1 MENARGCFLLGVGLS
16 LLAAVVAQTT
26 QAPTPT
32 PSANAFFNGFNSY
45 AVLPNTINIRSRLT
59 SFSFR
64 TCNAG
69 QLLRQEGQNGDYIEL
84 ALLDSGVLRFS
95 FRKAGGRGEDYVDL
109 GSGLTTNQMWHTV
122 NLEYSVG
129 NLTLSVD
136 GEQITVAS
144 RTINGYVL
152 DINLSGGEGV
162 KVGQGLTGCVYEG
175 PGVQLTTATLQ
186 SNVEWGRCR
195 LEDEEGCDGPV
206 DTDACVSH
214 PCENGGIC
222 VDEIQ
227 NYTCICTTRYTGR
240 NCEIDTGPLCDSE
253 ANLCYNGGVC
263 QEQQNGNYTTCVCRD
278 GWAGPRCT
286 ESPCV
291 SEPCMNGATCLNIT
305 GGYQCTCPEGFAGV
319 NCEINI
325 NECASVP
332 APCKNG
338 GICTDGIGGVIC
350 DCTGTGYEGP
360 FCQSDVNE
368 CINNPCQNGGACF
381 NRPGGFTCQCAQGW
395 DGETCDIDLDECVS
409 DPCQN
414 GATCEDRQGS
424 YFCNCVPGFEGTNC
438 ETSQACQAE
447 PEPCDSE
454 KEDCFPEGLEYR
466 CECKPG
472 YDGSAGNCRD
482 IDECASN
489 PCRNRG
495 TCNNYVNYYNCSCR
509 AGYYGYNCEYEDECV
524 QRPNYCRNGA
534 TCRDSPT
541 SFECICALGYT
552 GEDCSEN
559 IDDCAQNT
567 CQNGATCM
575 DQVNSYTCSCVAGF
589 TGNRCQTN
597 IDDCS
602 PDPCQNSGTCT
613 DLVNDYRCNCTREW
627 AGKNCTQ
634 VNRCEVPTRVNCTDG
649 KVCFISED
657 GLGTDCQCPLGF
669 AGVNCAVNIDEC
681 DPDPCQNNATCI
693 DGIDKF
699 VCNCTSGWQ
708 GVTCEEDIDECNPS
722 PCQHDSVCVNT
733 EGSYDCFCRQGYHGK
748 NCELDIN
755 ECYSQPCQ
763 NGATCQDLIAEAKCT
778 CAPGYT
784 GVWCERE
791 IRECDS
797 DPCQNGATCIDL
809 IARYNCSCMPG
820 WEGVNCEQEVDECES
835 SPCLN
840 GGQCTDLFNNYTC
853 NCSNTGF
860 VGNDCEV
867 EIRECDSNPCQHGGN
882 CIDLINY
889 YNCSCYDGFEGYN
902 CETDIDECMSDPCQ
916 NGATCTE
923 NSAGGNTD
931 WPNAGGYTCTCVP
944 GYAGDN
950 CETDINEC
958 ESDPCQNGATCNDLI
973 NMYTCDCVP
982 GFRGSNCEE
991 NIDECSEYGGNPC
1004 QNGALCIDRIN
1015 DYYCLC
1021 SQGLGGKNCSVTL
1034 IGCNVNGCENNSTCV
1049 PYLQDEA
1056 TDTHNYTC
1064 NCDNGFV
1071 GRNCEKGTTLSLDG
1085 NGYITVPPQTG
1096 PTVVLQIRFR
1106 TTLPS
1111 GVLAFIGEVNH
1122 HGIVEIVDNKIQ
1134 LTHFNGSVKRSVE
1147 VNKMISDGEWHDVTA
1162 RILET
1167 GTMSVCVDVSSC
1179 NGGNIGQTV
1188 DFGNLYVGGA
1198 DSAMLALTTSGKN
1211 YVGCV
1216 EDIVRDGHA
1225 IVAADYVSQGSGSI
1239 AEGCDRKDQCNPD
1252 PCSGKGVCTDEWI
1265 QFTCDCE
1272 RPYTGNNCNYTFSTG
1287 TFSNEELNSFA
1298 NFEVP
1303 RTANDPFKVSMFFRT
1318 RKPDGLLM
1326 FTGEPGIG
1334 PETPP
1339 LDANYVAVQLVN
1351 GRIRVSIKE
1360 PGQTAPNQPKIYTLG
1375 AGLADGEFKFVD
1387 VSIDGESMYV
1397 NVNDQ
1402 VSNTITLDIA
1412 PNLPGGELYI
1422 AGMDFQNPENLGLS
1436 TTEPFKGCIQ
1446 DLRYNQTRLD
1456 FYPLAIPGFQLDSPS
1471 LASTGLSNVNDTCVS
1486 DDTCASSPC
1495 TNGGVCTVTWNDFE
1509 CDCPQGFTGKNCSET
1524 DFCVSSPCPSNST
1537 CNNLDDGF
1545 ECLAS
1550 ATFDR
1555 DMLEYSTGPGFTSI
1569 DNTLYVTFRT
1579 RDTDALLLR
1588 ASGGSTT
1595 VELAIVGG
1603 NVRFTYNNNPPSA
1616 EGNLDVSDGEWH
1628 TAEVTFLGT
1637 VAQLTVD
1644 NGAENA
1650 TANMG
1655 QAAPNFDDFV
1665 GQDTIQVGS
1674 QGGQRYFK
1682 GCMENVRVG
1691 GVLLPF
1697 FEPSQIPT
1705 NASKKFNLK
1714 SASSITVGCT
1724 SDDVCGPQPCVN
1736 GATCSD
1742 IFNDYDC
1749 TCVPGYA
1756 DKNCST
1762 NIDECVSAP
1771 CQNGATCQDAINEYS
1786 CDCVPG
1792 YVGDHCET
1800 EINECDS
1807 SPCQFNSTCI
1817 DLVNAFFCN
1826 CTTNYTGEFCEV
1838 NIYDNCDAGPCL
1850 NGATCNDLNITA
1862 TSKASFECICPPG
1875 YEGKL
1880 CDKEID
1886 YCAGQPCQ
1894 FGATCTNNRQ
1904 IFDYECTCVPG
1915 YTDKNCST
1923 NIDECA
1929 SDPCE
1934 NGAVCTDHV
1943 NGYTCQCTDG
1953 WNGTECNVDI
1963 DECLTITCENNGS
1976 CENLPGSVKCNCAEG
1991 YEGTHCEF
1999 RSCEEGHCMNNGSC
2013 RMTQQGRVCVCADG
2027 FPGDRCEL
2035 DIDECNTTFPC
2046 QNGARCNN
2054 SVGTYTCDCTL
2065 GYSGHDCDV
2074 PVCSGDVCLY
2084 GSTCVTNSTHW
2095 SCLCA
2100 EGYQGIRCE
2109 NDTNE
2114 CLNSPCE
2121 HDSLCNNTFGSYEC
2135 SCSLGYVGRN
2145 CESPNCTADL
2155 CSNNGTCDDSG
2166 SEWVCACGE
2175 GYEGDRCQSD
2185 IDECTNEDLCQNGA
2199 TCVNS
2204 PGAFLCNCSAG
2215 FQGSLC
2221 ETPTCA
2227 PNPCLNNGSCAL
2239 EDSWSCSCTEG
2250 FAGPRCQIRG
2260 PCADFPC
2267 QNGGNCT
2274 QNVNAIPM
2282 TYDCDCGYGWEGDTC
2297 TSEVDWCS
2305 SSPCENNGN
2314 CTSVNTQGFM
2324 CECEPWLDGP
2334 TCGEDKNDCLSNPC
2348 LNGATCKD
2356 KTGEVGVEC
2365 ECTPYWKGETCEE
2378 DRNECEEP
2386 ESEEFRCPLNE
2397 TASECENDLGNF
2409 TCVCLSGWAGEYC
2422 SEEVPISDPRTQDL
2436 GLILGPSIAA
2446 AILLLIIIL
2455 LVLLLLMKSK
2465 RATRGTYSPSRQE
2478 MTGSRGVEMGG
2489 MLKPPPEERLI

>member
-1991 YEGTHCEF
+1991 YEG
-1999 RSCEEGHCMNNGSC
+1999 
-2013 RMTQQGRVCVCADG
+2013 
-2027 FPGDRCEL
+2027 
-2035 DIDECNTTFPC
+2035 
-2046 QNGARCNN
+2046 
-2054 SVGTYTCDCTL
+2054 
-2065 GYSGHDCDV
+2065 
-2074 PVCSGDVCLY
+2074 
-2084 GSTCVTNSTHW
+2084 
-2095 SCLCA
+2095 
-2100 EGYQGIRCE
+2100 
-2109 NDTNE
+2109 
-2114 CLNSPCE
+2114 
-2121 HDSLCNNTFGSYEC
+2121 
-2135 SCSLGYVGRN
+2135 
-2145 CESPNCTADL
+2145 
-2155 CSNNGTCDDSG
+2155 
-2166 SEWVCACGE
+2166 
-2175 GYEGDRCQSD
+2175 
-2185 IDECTNEDLCQNGA
+2185 
-2199 TCVNS
+2199 
-2204 PGAFLCNCSAG
+2204 
-2215 FQGSLC
+2215 
-2221 ETPTCA
+2221 
-2227 PNPCLNNGSCAL
+2227 
-2239 EDSWSCSCTEG
+2239 
-2250 FAGPRCQIRG
+2250 PRCQIRG

>member
-1 MENARGCFLLGVGLS
+1 MENTRGFFLLGVGLS
-16 LLAAVVAQTT
+16 LLAVVAAQTT
-26 QAPTPT
+26 QAPT

-45 AVLPNTINIRSRLT
+45 AVLPNTLQITSTLT

-64 TCNAG
+64 TCNGG
-69 QLLRQEGQNGDYIEL
+69 QLLRQEGSNGDYIEL
-84 ALLDSGVLRFS
+84 SLIASGGVLRFS
-95 FRKAGGRGEDYVDL
+95 FRKAGGRGEDFVDI
-109 GSGLTTNQMWHTV
+109 GSGLNTNQMWHTV
-122 NLEYSVG
+122 DLEYLVG

-136 GEQITVAS
+136 GEKITVAS
-144 RTINGYVL
+144 QTVRSYVL
-152 DINLSGGEGV
+152 DIDLSGSAGV
-162 KVGQGLTGCVYEG
+162 EVGRGLIGCVYAG
-175 PGVQLTTATLQ
+175 PGVQLTTATSQ
-186 SNVEWGRCR
+186 SNVQWGSCP
-195 LEDEEGCDGPV
+195 LEINDGCDGPV

-227 NYTCICTTRYTGR
+227 NYTCICTDRYTGR
-240 NCEIDTGPLCDSE
+240 NCEIDTGPLCELED
-253 ANLCYNGGVC
+253 NVCYNGGVC

-291 SEPCMNGATCLNIT
+291 SEPCMNGATCLNVT
-305 GGYQCTCPEGFAGV
+305 GGYQCTCPDGFAGV

-325 NECASVP
+325 NECAT

-338 GICTDGIGGVIC
+338 GQCTDSINGVIC
-350 DCTGTGYEGP
+350 ECSGTGYEGP

-368 CINNPCQNGGACF
+368 CNNDPCQNSGTCF

-395 DGETCDIDLDECVS
+395 DGDVCDNELDECIS

-424 YFCNCVPGFEGTNC
+424 YFCNCVSGFEGTNC
-438 ETSQACQAE
+438 ETSQACQAQPCN
-447 PEPCDSE
+447 PE
-454 KEDCFPEGLEYR
+454 EDCFPEGLDYR

-472 YDGSAGNCRD
+472 YEGSAGNCRE

-495 TCNNYVNYYNCSCR
+495 TCNNYINYYNCSCR
-509 AGYYGYNCEYEDECV
+509 DGYNGYNCEFTDECV
-524 QRPNYCRNGA
+524 LRPNYCRNGA
-534 TCRDSPT
+534 TCRDLT
-541 SFECICALGYT
+541 ASFECICAVGFT

-559 IDDCAQNT
+559 IDDCAQNN

-575 DQVNSYTCSCVAGF
+575 DQINDYTCNCLPGF
-589 TGNRCQTN
+589 EGDRCQTN

-602 PDPCQNSGTCT
+602 PDPCENSGTCT
-613 DLVNDYRCNCTREW
+613 DLVNDYRCECTSAW

-634 VNRCEVPTRVNCTDG
+634 ENLCEVPTPVVCTDG

-669 AGVNCAVNIDEC
+669 TGVNCADNINEC

-693 DGIDKF
+693 DGINKF

-755 ECYSQPCQ
+755 ECYSEPCQ

-791 IRECDS
+791 ILECDS
-797 DPCQNGATCIDL
+797 NPCQNGATCIDL

-860 VGNDCEV
+860 VGYDCEV
-867 EIRECDSNPCQHGGN
+867 EIRECDSSPCQHGGICN
-882 CIDLINY
+882 DLINY

-902 CETDIDECMSDPCQ
+902 CETDIDECASDPCQ

-958 ESDPCQNGATCNDLI
+958 DSDPCQNGATCNDLI
-973 NMYTCDCVP
+973 NMYTCDCVL
-982 GFRGSNCEE
+982 GFRGINCEE
-991 NIDECSEYGGNPC
+991 NIDECTEYGGNPC
-1004 QNGALCIDRIN
+1004 QNGAVCTDGIN
-1015 DYYCLC
+1015 DYSCLC
-1021 SQGLGGKNCSVTL
+1021 TPGLGGKNCSVTL

-1071 GRNCEKGTTLSLDG
+1071 GRNCEKATTLSFDG
-1085 NGYITVPPQTG
+1085 SGYITVPPQTG
-1096 PTVVLQIRFR
+1096 PTVTLQIRFR

-1111 GVLAFIGEVNH
+1111 GVLAFVGEANH
-1122 HGIVEIVDNKIQ
+1122 HGILEIVDNKIQ

-1147 VNKMISDGEWHDVTA
+1147 VNKVISDGEWHDVTA
-1162 RILET
+1162 RIVEN
-1167 GTMSVCVDVSSC
+1167 GTMSVCVDGSNC
-1179 NGGNIGQTV
+1179 NDGNVGQTV
-1188 DFGNLYVGGA
+1188 DFGDLNVGGVDNA
-1198 DSAMLALTTSGKN
+1198 LLALTTSRKN

-1225 IVAADYVSQGSGSI
+1225 IVASDYVSGSI

-1265 QFTCDCE
+1265 QYTCECE

-1287 TFSNEELNSFA
+1287 TFSNEELSSFA
-1298 NFEVP
+1298 NFVVP
-1303 RTANDPFKVSMFFRT
+1303 RSGSDPFKVSMFFRT

-1326 FTGEPGIG
+1326 FTGEPGVAPG
-1334 PETPP
+1334 SPPE
-1339 LDANYVAVQLVN
+1339 DANYVAVQLVN
-1351 GRIRVSIKE
+1351 GRIRVDIKE
-1360 PGQTAPNQPKIYTLG
+1360 ERETVDQPKSYTLG
-1375 AGLADGEFKFVD
+1375 GGLADGEFKFVD
-1387 VSIDGESMYV
+1387 VSIDGESMYI

-1402 VSNTITLDIA
+1402 VSNTITLDNA
-1412 PNLPGGELYI
+1412 PNLPGGVLYV

-1446 DLRYNQTRLD
+1446 DLRYNETRLD

-1471 LASTGLSNVNDTCVS
+1471 LESTGLSNVNDTCVS

-1509 CDCPQGFTGKNCSET
+1509 CDCPIGFTGKNCSET
-1524 DFCVSSPCPSNST
+1524 DFCVSNPCPSNST

-1545 ECLAS
+1545 ECLTS

-1555 DMLEYSTGPGFTSI
+1555 DMLEYSTSPSFTAI
-1569 DNTLYVTFRT
+1569 DNTLQVSFRT
-1579 RDTDALLLR
+1579 RDSDALLLR

-1595 VELAIVGG
+1595 VQLEIVSG
-1603 NVRFTYNNNPPSA
+1603 NVRFTYNSAPSA
-1616 EGNLDVSDGEWH
+1616 EANFDVSDGEWH
-1628 TAEVTFLGT
+1628 TVEVSFLGT

-1674 QGGQRYFK
+1674 QGGQGYFK
-1682 GCMENVRVG
+1682 GCMENLRVG

-1697 FEPSQIPT
+1697 FESSQILT

-1736 GATCSD
+1736 GATCTD
-1742 IFNDYDC
+1742 IFNDYNC
-1749 TCVPGYA
+1749 TCVAGYS

-1762 NIDECVSAP
+1762 NIDECASGP
-1771 CQNGATCQDAINEYS
+1771 CQNGATCRDAVNEYS

-1792 YVGDHCET
+1792 YIGDHCET

-1838 NIYDNCDAGPCL
+1838 NIFERCDAGPCQ

-1862 TSKASFECICPPG
+1862 TNKAAFECICPPG

-1880 CDKEID
+1880 CDQEID
-1886 YCAGQPCQ
+1886 YCAGDPCQ
-1894 FGATCTNNRQ
+1894 FGATCSNNRQ
-1904 IFDYECTCVPG
+1904 IFDYECACVPG

-1934 NGAVCTDHV
+1934 NMATCTDLV
-1943 NGYTCQCTDG
+1943 NGYTCQCTEG

-2013 RMTQQGRVCVCADG
+2013 RMTHRGRVCVCADG
-2027 FPGDRCEL
+2027 FPGE
-2035 DIDECNTTFPC
+2035 
-2046 QNGARCNN
+2046 
-2054 SVGTYTCDCTL
+2054 
-2065 GYSGHDCDV
+2065 
-2074 PVCSGDVCLY
+2074 
-2084 GSTCVTNSTHW
+2084 
-2095 SCLCA
+2095 
-2100 EGYQGIRCE
+2100 
-2109 NDTNE
+2109 
-2114 CLNSPCE
+2114 
-2121 HDSLCNNTFGSYEC
+2121 
-2135 SCSLGYVGRN
+2135 
-2145 CESPNCTADL
+2145 
-2155 CSNNGTCDDSG
+2155 
-2166 SEWVCACGE
+2166 
-2175 GYEGDRCQSD
+2175 RCQSD
-2185 IDECTNEDLCQNGA
+2185 IDECTDEDLCQNGA

-2215 FQGSLC
+2215 FKGSRC

-2250 FAGPRCQIRG
+2250 FAGERCGIRG

-2267 QNGGNCT
+2267 QNGANCS
-2274 QNVNAIPM
+2274 QNVNANPM
-2282 TYDCDCGYGWEGDTC
+2282 TYDCECGYGWEGDTC
-2297 TSEVDWCS
+2297 TQEVDWCA
-2305 SSPCENNGN
+2305 SSPCQNNGN
-2314 CTSVNTQGFM
+2314 CSSINTQGFT
-2324 CECEPWLDGP
+2324 CQCEPWLDGP
-2334 TCGEDKNDCLSNPC
+2334 TCEQDKDDCLSNPC
-2348 LNGATCKD
+2348 LNGATCTD
-2356 KTGEVGVEC
+2356 KTGEVGVDC
-2365 ECTPYWKGETCEE
+2365 ACTPYWKGETCTE

-2386 ESEEFRCPLNE
+2386 EGEEYRCPLNV
-2397 TASECENDLGNF
+2397 TASDCENFLGNF

-2422 SEEVPISDPRTQDL
+2422 REEVPTQSQQRDDL
-2436 GLILGPSIAA
+2436 ALILGLPIAA
-2446 AILLLIIIL
+2446 AILLIIIIL
-2455 LVLLLLMKSK
+2455 LVFLLLMRTK

>member
-2100 EGYQGIRCE
+2100 EGYQG
-2109 NDTNE
+2109 
-2114 CLNSPCE
+2114 
-2121 HDSLCNNTFGSYEC
+2121 
-2135 SCSLGYVGRN
+2135 
-2145 CESPNCTADL
+2145 
-2155 CSNNGTCDDSG
+2155 
-2166 SEWVCACGE
+2166 
-2175 GYEGDRCQSD
+2175 
-2185 IDECTNEDLCQNGA
+2185 
-2199 TCVNS
+2199 
-2204 PGAFLCNCSAG
+2204 
-2215 FQGSLC
+2215 
-2221 ETPTCA
+2221 
-2227 PNPCLNNGSCAL
+2227 
-2239 EDSWSCSCTEG
+2239 
-2250 FAGPRCQIRG
+2250 PRCQIRG

>member
-1 MENARGCFLLGVGLS
+1 MENTRGFFLLGVGLS
-16 LLAAVVAQTT
+16 LLAVVAAQTT
-26 QAPTPT
+26 QAPT

-45 AVLPNTINIRSRLT
+45 AVLPNTLQITSTLT

-64 TCNAG
+64 TCNGG
-69 QLLRQEGQNGDYIEL
+69 QLLRQEGSNGDYIEL
-84 ALLDSGVLRFS
+84 SLIASGGVLRFS
-95 FRKAGGRGEDYVDL
+95 FRKAGGRGEDFVDI
-109 GSGLTTNQMWHTV
+109 GSGLNTNQMWHTV
-122 NLEYSVG
+122 DLEYLVG

-136 GEQITVAS
+136 GEKITVAS
-144 RTINGYVL
+144 QTVRSYVL
-152 DINLSGGEGV
+152 DIDLSGSAGV
-162 KVGQGLTGCVYEG
+162 EVGRGLIGCVYAG
-175 PGVQLTTATLQ
+175 PGVQLTTATSQ
-186 SNVEWGRCR
+186 SNVQWGSCP
-195 LEDEEGCDGPV
+195 LEINDGCDGPV

-227 NYTCICTTRYTGR
+227 NYTCICTDRYTGR
-240 NCEIDTGPLCDSE
+240 NCEIDTGPLCELED
-253 ANLCYNGGVC
+253 NVCYNGGVC

-291 SEPCMNGATCLNIT
+291 SEPCMNGATCLNVT
-305 GGYQCTCPEGFAGV
+305 GGYQCTCPDGFAGV

-325 NECASVP
+325 NECAT

-338 GICTDGIGGVIC
+338 GQCTDSINGVIC
-350 DCTGTGYEGP
+350 ECSGTGYEGP

-368 CINNPCQNGGACF
+368 CNNDPCQNSGTCF

-395 DGETCDIDLDECVS
+395 DGDVCDNELDECIS

-424 YFCNCVPGFEGTNC
+424 YFCNCVSGFEGTNC
-438 ETSQACQAE
+438 ETSQACQAQPCN
-447 PEPCDSE
+447 PE
-454 KEDCFPEGLEYR
+454 EDCFPEGLDYR

-472 YDGSAGNCRD
+472 YEGSAGNCRE

-495 TCNNYVNYYNCSCR
+495 TCNNYINYYNCSCR
-509 AGYYGYNCEYEDECV
+509 DGYNGYNCEFTDECV
-524 QRPNYCRNGA
+524 LRPNYCRNGA
-534 TCRDSPT
+534 TCRDLT
-541 SFECICALGYT
+541 ASFECICAVGFT

-559 IDDCAQNT
+559 IDDCAQNN

-575 DQVNSYTCSCVAGF
+575 DQINDYTCNCLPGF
-589 TGNRCQTN
+589 EGDRCQTN

-602 PDPCQNSGTCT
+602 PDPCENSGTCT
-613 DLVNDYRCNCTREW
+613 DLVNDYRCECTSAW

-634 VNRCEVPTRVNCTDG
+634 ENLCEVPTPVVCTDG

-669 AGVNCAVNIDEC
+669 TGVNCADNINEC

-693 DGIDKF
+693 DGINKF

-755 ECYSQPCQ
+755 ECYSEPCQ

-791 IRECDS
+791 ILECDS
-797 DPCQNGATCIDL
+797 NPCQNGATCIDL

-860 VGNDCEV
+860 VGYDCEV
-867 EIRECDSNPCQHGGN
+867 EIRECDSSPCQHGGICN
-882 CIDLINY
+882 DLINY

-902 CETDIDECMSDPCQ
+902 CETDIDECASDPCQ

-958 ESDPCQNGATCNDLI
+958 DSDPCQNGATCNDLI
-973 NMYTCDCVP
+973 NMYTCDCVL
-982 GFRGSNCEE
+982 GFRGINCEE
-991 NIDECSEYGGNPC
+991 NIDECTEYGGNPC
-1004 QNGALCIDRIN
+1004 QNGAVCTDGIN
-1015 DYYCLC
+1015 DYSCLC
-1021 SQGLGGKNCSVTL
+1021 TPGLGGKNCSVTL

-1071 GRNCEKGTTLSLDG
+1071 GRNCEKATTLSFDG
-1085 NGYITVPPQTG
+1085 SGYITVPPQTG
-1096 PTVVLQIRFR
+1096 PTVTLQIRFR

-1111 GVLAFIGEVNH
+1111 GVLAFVGEANH
-1122 HGIVEIVDNKIQ
+1122 HGILEIVDNKIQ

-1147 VNKMISDGEWHDVTA
+1147 VNKVISDGEWHDVTA
-1162 RILET
+1162 RIVEN
-1167 GTMSVCVDVSSC
+1167 GTMSVCVDGSNC
-1179 NGGNIGQTV
+1179 NDGNVGQTV
-1188 DFGNLYVGGA
+1188 DFGDLNVGGVDNA
-1198 DSAMLALTTSGKN
+1198 LLALTTSRKN

-1225 IVAADYVSQGSGSI
+1225 IVASDYVSGSI

-1265 QFTCDCE
+1265 QYTCECE

-1287 TFSNEELNSFA
+1287 TFSNEELSSFA
-1298 NFEVP
+1298 NFVVP
-1303 RTANDPFKVSMFFRT
+1303 RSGSDPFKVSMFFRT

-1326 FTGEPGIG
+1326 FTGEPGVAPG
-1334 PETPP
+1334 SPPE
-1339 LDANYVAVQLVN
+1339 DANYVAVQLVN
-1351 GRIRVSIKE
+1351 GRIRVDIKE
-1360 PGQTAPNQPKIYTLG
+1360 ERETVDQPKSYTLG
-1375 AGLADGEFKFVD
+1375 GGLADGEFKFVD
-1387 VSIDGESMYV
+1387 VSIDGESMYI

-1402 VSNTITLDIA
+1402 VSNTITLDNA
-1412 PNLPGGELYI
+1412 PNLPGGVLYV

-1446 DLRYNQTRLD
+1446 DLRYNETRLD

-1471 LASTGLSNVNDTCVS
+1471 LESTGLSNVNDTCVS

-1509 CDCPQGFTGKNCSET
+1509 CDCPIGFTGKNCSET
-1524 DFCVSSPCPSNST
+1524 DFCVSNPCPSNST

-1545 ECLAS
+1545 ECLTS

-1555 DMLEYSTGPGFTSI
+1555 DMLEYSTSPSFTAI
-1569 DNTLYVTFRT
+1569 DNTLQVSFRT
-1579 RDTDALLLR
+1579 RDSDALLLR

-1595 VELAIVGG
+1595 VQLEIVSG
-1603 NVRFTYNNNPPSA
+1603 NVRFTYNSAPSA
-1616 EGNLDVSDGEWH
+1616 EANFDVSDGEWH
-1628 TAEVTFLGT
+1628 TVEVSFLGT

-1674 QGGQRYFK
+1674 QGGQGYFK
-1682 GCMENVRVG
+1682 GCMENLRVG

-1697 FEPSQIPT
+1697 FESSQILT

-1736 GATCSD
+1736 GATCTD
-1742 IFNDYDC
+1742 IFNDYNC
-1749 TCVPGYA
+1749 TCVAGYS

-1762 NIDECVSAP
+1762 NIDECASGP
-1771 CQNGATCQDAINEYS
+1771 CQNGATCRDAVNEYS

-1792 YVGDHCET
+1792 YIGDHCET

-1838 NIYDNCDAGPCL
+1838 NIFERCDAGPCQ

-1862 TSKASFECICPPG
+1862 TNKAAFECICPPG

-1880 CDKEID
+1880 CDQEID
-1886 YCAGQPCQ
+1886 YCAGDPCQ
-1894 FGATCTNNRQ
+1894 FGATCSNNRQ
-1904 IFDYECTCVPG
+1904 IFDYECACVPG

-1934 NGAVCTDHV
+1934 NMATCTDLV
-1943 NGYTCQCTDG
+1943 NGYTCQCTEG

-1991 YEGTHCEF
+1991 YEGE
-1999 RSCEEGHCMNNGSC
+1999 
-2013 RMTQQGRVCVCADG
+2013 
-2027 FPGDRCEL
+2027 
-2035 DIDECNTTFPC
+2035 
-2046 QNGARCNN
+2046 
-2054 SVGTYTCDCTL
+2054 
-2065 GYSGHDCDV
+2065 
-2074 PVCSGDVCLY
+2074 
-2084 GSTCVTNSTHW
+2084 
-2095 SCLCA
+2095 
-2100 EGYQGIRCE
+2100 
-2109 NDTNE
+2109 
-2114 CLNSPCE
+2114 
-2121 HDSLCNNTFGSYEC
+2121 
-2135 SCSLGYVGRN
+2135 
-2145 CESPNCTADL
+2145 
-2155 CSNNGTCDDSG
+2155 
-2166 SEWVCACGE
+2166 
-2175 GYEGDRCQSD
+2175 RCQSD
-2185 IDECTNEDLCQNGA
+2185 IDECTDEDLCQNGA

-2215 FQGSLC
+2215 FKGSRC

-2250 FAGPRCQIRG
+2250 FAGERCGIRG

-2267 QNGGNCT
+2267 QNGANCS
-2274 QNVNAIPM
+2274 QNVNANPM
-2282 TYDCDCGYGWEGDTC
+2282 TYDCECGYGWEGDTC
-2297 TSEVDWCS
+2297 TQEVDWCA
-2305 SSPCENNGN
+2305 SSPCQNNGN
-2314 CTSVNTQGFM
+2314 CSSINTQGFT
-2324 CECEPWLDGP
+2324 CQCEPWLDGP
-2334 TCGEDKNDCLSNPC
+2334 TCEQDKDDCLSNPC
-2348 LNGATCKD
+2348 LNGATCTD
-2356 KTGEVGVEC
+2356 KTGEVGVDC
-2365 ECTPYWKGETCEE
+2365 ACTPYWKGETCTE

-2386 ESEEFRCPLNE
+2386 EGEEYRCPLNV
-2397 TASECENDLGNF
+2397 TASDCENFLGNF

-2422 SEEVPISDPRTQDL
+2422 REEVPTQSQQRDDL
-2436 GLILGPSIAA
+2436 ALILGLPIAA
-2446 AILLLIIIL
+2446 AILLIIIIL
-2455 LVLLLLMKSK
+2455 LVFLLLMRTK

>member
-1 MENARGCFLLGVGLS
+1 MENTRGCFLLGVGLS

-26 QAPTPT
+26 QAPT

-144 RTINGYVL
+144 RTVNGYVL

-175 PGVQLTTATLQ
+175 PGVQLTTATSQ

-240 NCEIDTGPLCDSE
+240 NCEIDTGPLCNSE

-291 SEPCMNGATCLNIT
+291 SEPCMNGATCLNVT

-338 GICTDGIGGVIC
+338 GVCTDGIGGVIC
-350 DCTGTGYEGP
+350 DCTDTGYEGP
-360 FCQSDVNE
+360 FCDRDVNE

-447 PEPCDSE
+447 PEPCNSE
-454 KEDCFPEGLEYR
+454 EDCFPEGLEYR

-509 AGYYGYNCEYEDECV
+509 AGYYGYNCEFEDECV

-627 AGKNCTQ
+627 AGINCTQ

-708 GVTCEEDIDECNPS
+708 GVTCEEDINECNPS
-722 PCQHDSVCVNT
+722 PCQHDSVCVNND
-733 EGSYDCFCRQGYHGK
+733 GSYDCFCRQGYHGK

-784 GVWCERE
+784 GLWCERE

-902 CETDIDECMSDPCQ
+902 CETDIDECESDPCQ

-950 CETDINEC
+950 CEIDINEC

-982 GFRGSNCEE
+982 GFRGTNCEE

-1134 LTHFNGSVKRSVE
+1134 LTHFNGSVKSSVE
-1147 VNKMISDGEWHDVTA
+1147 ANKIVSDGEWHDVTA

-1198 DSAMLALTTSGKN
+1198 DTAMLALTTSGKN

-1287 TFSNEELNSFA
+1287 TFSNEQLNSFA

-1303 RTANDPFKVSMFFRT
+1303 RSANDPFKVSMFFRT

-1326 FTGEPGIG
+1326 FTGEQGTG
-1334 PETPP
+1334 LETPP
-1339 LDANYVAVQLVN
+1339 RDANYVAVQLVN

-1360 PGQTAPNQPKIYTLG
+1360 PGQTAIQPKIYTLG
-1375 AGLADGEFKFVD
+1375 SGLADGEFKFVD
-1387 VSIDGESMYV
+1387 MSIDGESMYI

-1402 VSNTITLDIA
+1402 VSNTITLDRV

-1422 AGMDFQNPENLGLS
+1422 AGMDFPSTNLGLS

-1555 DMLEYSTGPGFTSI
+1555 DMLEYSTGPGFTAI
-1569 DNTLYVTFRT
+1569 DNTLHVTFRT
-1579 RDTDALLLR
+1579 RDADALLLR

-1603 NVRFTYNNNPPSA
+1603 NVRFTYNSANAPAA

-1697 FEPSQIPT
+1697 FELSQIPT

-1736 GATCSD
+1736 GATCTD

-1749 TCVPGYA
+1749 TCVPGYD

-1762 NIDECVSAP
+1762 NIDECMSAP

-1953 WNGTECNVDI
+1953 WNGTECNIDI

-1991 YEGTHCEF
+1991 YE
-1999 RSCEEGHCMNNGSC
+1999 
-2013 RMTQQGRVCVCADG
+2013 
-2027 FPGDRCEL
+2027 GDRCEL

-2100 EGYQGIRCE
+2100 EGYQ
-2109 NDTNE
+2109 
-2114 CLNSPCE
+2114 
-2121 HDSLCNNTFGSYEC
+2121 
-2135 SCSLGYVGRN
+2135 
-2145 CESPNCTADL
+2145 
-2155 CSNNGTCDDSG
+2155 
-2166 SEWVCACGE
+2166 
-2175 GYEGDRCQSD
+2175 GDRCQSD

-2297 TSEVDWCS
+2297 TAEVDWCS

-2314 CTSVNTQGFM
+2314 CTSINTQGFM
-2324 CECEPWLDGP
+2324 CQCEPWLDGP

-2348 LNGATCKD
+2348 LNGATCQD

-2365 ECTPYWKGETCEE
+2365 RCTPYWKGETCEE

>member
-16 LLAAVVAQTT
+16 LLAVVAAQTT
-26 QAPTPT
+26 QAPT

-45 AVLPNTINIRSRLT
+45 AVLPNTLDITSRLT

-64 TCNAG
+64 TCNGG
-69 QLLRQEGQNGDYIEL
+69 QLLRQEGSNGDYIEMS
-84 ALLDSGVLRFS
+84 LLESGVLRFS
-95 FRKAGGRGEDYVDL
+95 FRKAGGRGEDFVDL

-144 RTINGYVL
+144 QTVRSYVL
-152 DINLSGGEGV
+152 DIDLSGSVDGGV
-162 KVGQGLTGCVYEG
+162 MIGRGLIGCVYEG
-175 PGVQLTTATLQ
+175 PGVQLTTATSQ
-186 SNVEWGRCR
+186 SSVQWGSCPLENVE
-195 LEDEEGCDGPV
+195 GC
-206 DTDACVSH
+206 
-214 PCENGGIC
+214 
-222 VDEIQ
+222 
-227 NYTCICTTRYTGR
+227 
-240 NCEIDTGPLCDSE
+240 GPLCESQ

-291 SEPCMNGATCLNIT
+291 SEPCMNGATCLNVT
-305 GGYQCTCPEGFAGV
+305 GGYQCTCPDGFAGV

-338 GICTDGIGGVIC
+338 GVCTDDIFGVIC
-350 DCTGTGYEGP
+350 DCTDTGYEGP
-360 FCQSDVNE
+360 FCQDDVNE
-368 CINNPCQNGGACF
+368 CNNDPCQNSGTCF

-395 DGETCDIDLDECVS
+395 DGETCENELDECIS

-424 YFCNCVPGFEGTNC
+424 YFCNCVSGFEGTNC
-438 ETSQACQAE
+438 ETSQACQAQ
-447 PEPCDSE
+447 PCNLE
-454 KEDCFPEGLEYR
+454 EDCFPEGLDYR

-472 YDGSAGNCRD
+472 YEGSAGNCRE

-495 TCNNYVNYYNCSCR
+495 TCNNYINYYNCSCR
-509 AGYYGYNCEYEDECV
+509 DGYYGYNCENTNECV
-524 QRPNYCRNGA
+524 LRPNYCRNGA
-534 TCRDSPT
+534 TCRDLT
-541 SFECICALGYT
+541 ASFECVCAVGFT

-575 DQVNSYTCSCVAGF
+575 DGTNQYTCNCVDGFAGD
-589 TGNRCQTN
+589 RCQTN

-613 DLVNDYRCNCTREW
+613 DLVNDYRCECTTAW

-634 VNRCEVPTRVNCTDG
+634 ANLCEVPTPVVCEDG

-657 GLGTDCQCPLGF
+657 GLGTDCQCPLGYT
-669 AGVNCAVNIDEC
+669 GVNCADNIDEC

-693 DGIDKF
+693 DGINKF

-708 GVTCEEDIDECNPS
+708 GVTCEEDIDECHPS
-722 PCQHDSVCVNT
+722 PCQHDSVCVNN

-755 ECYSQPCQ
+755 ECYSEPCQ

-797 DPCQNGATCIDL
+797 DPCQNGGTCIDL

-867 EIRECDSNPCQHGGN
+867 EIRECDSSPCQHGGICN
-882 CIDLINY
+882 DLINY

-902 CETDIDECMSDPCQ
+902 CETDIDECASDPCQ

-931 WPNAGGYTCTCVP
+931 WPNAGGYMCTCVP

-958 ESDPCQNGATCNDLI
+958 DSDPCQNGATCNDLI

-982 GFRGSNCEE
+982 GFRGTNCEE

-1004 QNGALCIDRIN
+1004 QNGARCVDGIN
-1015 DYYCLC
+1015 DYTCVC

-1071 GRNCEKGTTLSLDG
+1071 GRNCEKGTTLSFDG
-1085 NGYITVPPQTG
+1085 SGFIVVPPQTG
-1096 PTVVLQIRFR
+1096 PTVTLQIRFR

-1111 GVLAFIGEVNH
+1111 GVLAFVGDANH
-1122 HGIVEIVDNKIQ
+1122 HGILEIVDNKIQ
-1134 LTHFNGSVKRSVE
+1134 LTHFNGTVKRNVE
-1147 VNKMISDGEWHDVTA
+1147 VNKIISDGEWHDVTA
-1162 RILET
+1162 SIMES
-1167 GTMSVCVDVSSC
+1167 GTMSVCVDVSNC
-1179 NGGNIGQTV
+1179 NDGSVGQTV
-1188 DFGNLYVGGA
+1188 DFGDLHVGGA
-1198 DSAMLALTTSGKN
+1198 DSSLLALTTSRKN

-1216 EDIVRDGHA
+1216 EDIVRDGYA
-1225 IVAADYVSQGSGSI
+1225 IVAADYISQGSGSI

-1252 PCSGKGVCTDEWI
+1252 PCSGKGMCTDEWI
-1265 QFTCDCE
+1265 QYTCECE

-1287 TFSNEELNSFA
+1287 TFSNEDSSSFA
-1298 NFEVP
+1298 NFVVP
-1303 RTANDPFKVSMFFRT
+1303 RSSPNEPFKVSMFFRT

-1326 FTGEPGIG
+1326 FTGEPGVAPG
-1334 PETPP
+1334 SPPE
-1339 LDANYVAVQLVN
+1339 DANYVAVQLVN
-1351 GRIRVSIKE
+1351 GRIRVDVKE
-1360 PGQTAPNQPKIYTLG
+1360 EGETIDQPKSYTLG
-1375 AGLADGEFKFVD
+1375 GRLADGEFKFVD
-1387 VSIDGESMYV
+1387 VSIDGENMYI

-1402 VSNTITLDIA
+1402 VSNTITLDNA
-1412 PNLPGGELYI
+1412 PNLPGGVLYI

-1446 DLRYNQTRLD
+1446 DLRYNETRLD

-1471 LASTGLSNVNDTCVS
+1471 LDSTGLSNVNNTCVS

-1495 TNGGVCTVTWNDFE
+1495 TNGGVCTITWNDFE
-1509 CDCPQGFTGKNCSET
+1509 CDCPVGYTGKNCSET
-1524 DFCVSSPCPSNST
+1524 DFCFSSPCPSNST

-1550 ATFDR
+1550 ATFDQ
-1555 DMLEYSTGPGFTSI
+1555 DMLEYSTSPSFTAI
-1569 DNTLYVTFRT
+1569 DNTLQVSFRT
-1579 RDTDALLLR
+1579 RDTDALLVR

-1595 VELAIVGG
+1595 VELEIVGG
-1603 NVRFTYNNNPPSA
+1603 NVHFTYNNALSA
-1616 EGNLDVSDGEWH
+1616 EGSLDVSDGEWH

-1644 NGAENA
+1644 NGAENV

-1655 QAAPNFDDFV
+1655 QAAPNFDNFV

-1674 QGGQRYFK
+1674 QGGQGYFK
-1682 GCMENVRVG
+1682 GCMEDLRVG

-1697 FEPSQIPT
+1697 FESSQIPT
-1705 NASKKFNLK
+1705 NASQKFNLK
-1714 SASSITVGCT
+1714 SAGSITVGCT

-1742 IFNDYDC
+1742 IFNDYNC
-1749 TCVPGYA
+1749 TCVPGYS

-1762 NIDECVSAP
+1762 NIDECASGP
-1771 CQNGATCQDAINEYS
+1771 CLNGATCQDAINEYS

-1792 YVGDHCET
+1792 YFGDHCET

-1826 CTTNYTGEFCEV
+1826 CSTNYTGEFCEV
-1838 NIYDNCDAGPCL
+1838 NIFERCDAGPCQ

-1862 TSKASFECICPPG
+1862 TNKAAFECICPPG

-1880 CDKEID
+1880 CDQEID
-1886 YCAGQPCQ
+1886 YCAGQPCR
-1894 FGATCTNNRQ
+1894 FGATCSNNRQ
-1904 IFDYECTCVPG
+1904 IFDYECACVPG

-1934 NGAVCTDHV
+1934 NGAQCTDLV

-1991 YEGTHCEF
+1991 YEG
-1999 RSCEEGHCMNNGSC
+1999 
-2013 RMTQQGRVCVCADG
+2013 
-2027 FPGDRCEL
+2027 DRCEL

-2054 SVGTYTCDCTL
+2054 SVGTYTCNCTL

-2084 GSTCVTNSTHW
+2084 GSTCMTNSTHW

-2100 EGYQGIRCE
+2100 EGYQGLRCE

-2114 CLNSPCE
+2114 CLDSPCQ

-2145 CESPNCTADL
+2145 CETPNCTADL
-2155 CSNNGTCDDSG
+2155 CFNNGTCDDSG
-2166 SEWVCACGE
+2166 SEWACTCGE
-2175 GYEGDRCQSD
+2175 GYEGERCEND
-2185 IDECTNEDLCQNGA
+2185 IDECTIEDLCQNGA

-2215 FQGSLC
+2215 FKGSRC
-2221 ETPTCA
+2221 ETPTCV
-2227 PNPCLNNGSCAL
+2227 PNPCLNSGICAL

-2250 FAGPRCQIRG
+2250 FAGERCGIRG

-2267 QNGGNCT
+2267 QNGANCS
-2274 QNVNAIPM
+2274 QNVNANPM
-2282 TYDCDCGYGWEGDTC
+2282 TFDCECAYGWDGDDC
-2297 TSEVDWCS
+2297 TAEVDWCA

-2314 CTSVNTQGFM
+2314 CSSVNTQGFI
-2324 CECEPWLDGP
+2324 CTCEPWLAGP
-2334 TCGEDKNDCLSNPC
+2334 TCEEDKDDCLSNPC
-2348 LNGATCKD
+2348 LNGATCRD
-2356 KTGEVGVEC
+2356 RTGEVGVDC
-2365 ECTPYWKGETCEE
+2365 ACTPYWKGETCDE

-2386 ESEEFRCPLNE
+2386 EEEEYRCPLNV
-2397 TASECENDLGNF
+2397 TASDCENLEGNF
-2409 TCVCLSGWAGEYC
+2409 TCMCLSGWAGEYC
-2422 SEEVPISDPRTQDL
+2422 REEVPTTLGRGTDL

>member
-1991 YEGTHCEF
+1991 YEG
-1999 RSCEEGHCMNNGSC
+1999 
-2013 RMTQQGRVCVCADG
+2013 
-2027 FPGDRCEL
+2027 
-2035 DIDECNTTFPC
+2035 
-2046 QNGARCNN
+2046 
-2054 SVGTYTCDCTL
+2054 
-2065 GYSGHDCDV
+2065 
-2074 PVCSGDVCLY
+2074 
-2084 GSTCVTNSTHW
+2084 
-2095 SCLCA
+2095 
-2100 EGYQGIRCE
+2100 IRCE

>member
-195 LEDEEGCDGPV
+195 LEDEEGC
-206 DTDACVSH
+206 
-214 PCENGGIC
+214 
-222 VDEIQ
+222 
-227 NYTCICTTRYTGR
+227 
-240 NCEIDTGPLCDSE
+240 GPLCDSE

-1991 YEGTHCEF
+1991 YEG
-1999 RSCEEGHCMNNGSC
+1999 
-2013 RMTQQGRVCVCADG
+2013 
-2027 FPGDRCEL
+2027 
-2035 DIDECNTTFPC
+2035 
-2046 QNGARCNN
+2046 
-2054 SVGTYTCDCTL
+2054 
-2065 GYSGHDCDV
+2065 
-2074 PVCSGDVCLY
+2074 
-2084 GSTCVTNSTHW
+2084 
-2095 SCLCA
+2095 
-2100 EGYQGIRCE
+2100 
-2109 NDTNE
+2109 
-2114 CLNSPCE
+2114 
-2121 HDSLCNNTFGSYEC
+2121 
-2135 SCSLGYVGRN
+2135 
-2145 CESPNCTADL
+2145 
-2155 CSNNGTCDDSG
+2155 
-2166 SEWVCACGE
+2166 
-2175 GYEGDRCQSD
+2175 DRCQSD

>member
-1991 YEGTHCEF
+1991 YEG
-1999 RSCEEGHCMNNGSC
+1999 
-2013 RMTQQGRVCVCADG
+2013 
-2027 FPGDRCEL
+2027 
-2035 DIDECNTTFPC
+2035 
-2046 QNGARCNN
+2046 
-2054 SVGTYTCDCTL
+2054 
-2065 GYSGHDCDV
+2065 
-2074 PVCSGDVCLY
+2074 
-2084 GSTCVTNSTHW
+2084 
-2095 SCLCA
+2095 
-2100 EGYQGIRCE
+2100 
-2109 NDTNE
+2109 
-2114 CLNSPCE
+2114 
-2121 HDSLCNNTFGSYEC
+2121 
-2135 SCSLGYVGRN
+2135 
-2145 CESPNCTADL
+2145 
-2155 CSNNGTCDDSG
+2155 
-2166 SEWVCACGE
+2166 
-2175 GYEGDRCQSD
+2175 DRCQSD

>member
-195 LEDEEGCDGPV
+195 LEDEEGC
-206 DTDACVSH
+206 
-214 PCENGGIC
+214 
-222 VDEIQ
+222 
-227 NYTCICTTRYTGR
+227 
-240 NCEIDTGPLCDSE
+240 GPLCDSE

-1991 YEGTHCEF
+1991 YEG
-1999 RSCEEGHCMNNGSC
+1999 
-2013 RMTQQGRVCVCADG
+2013 
-2027 FPGDRCEL
+2027 
-2035 DIDECNTTFPC
+2035 
-2046 QNGARCNN
+2046 
-2054 SVGTYTCDCTL
+2054 
-2065 GYSGHDCDV
+2065 
-2074 PVCSGDVCLY
+2074 
-2084 GSTCVTNSTHW
+2084 
-2095 SCLCA
+2095 
-2100 EGYQGIRCE
+2100 
-2109 NDTNE
+2109 
-2114 CLNSPCE
+2114 
-2121 HDSLCNNTFGSYEC
+2121 
-2135 SCSLGYVGRN
+2135 
-2145 CESPNCTADL
+2145 
-2155 CSNNGTCDDSG
+2155 
-2166 SEWVCACGE
+2166 
-2175 GYEGDRCQSD
+2175 
-2185 IDECTNEDLCQNGA
+2185 
-2199 TCVNS
+2199 
-2204 PGAFLCNCSAG
+2204 
-2215 FQGSLC
+2215 
-2221 ETPTCA
+2221 
-2227 PNPCLNNGSCAL
+2227 
-2239 EDSWSCSCTEG
+2239 
-2250 FAGPRCQIRG
+2250 PRCQIRG

>member
-1 MENARGCFLLGVGLS
+1 MENTRGFFLLGVGLS
-16 LLAAVVAQTT
+16 LLAVVAAQTT
-26 QAPTPT
+26 QAPT

-45 AVLPNTINIRSRLT
+45 AVLPNTLQITSTLT

-64 TCNAG
+64 TCNGG
-69 QLLRQEGQNGDYIEL
+69 QLLRQEGSNGDYIEL
-84 ALLDSGVLRFS
+84 SLIASGGVLRFS
-95 FRKAGGRGEDYVDL
+95 FRKAGGRGEDFVDI
-109 GSGLTTNQMWHTV
+109 GSGLNTNQMWHTV
-122 NLEYSVG
+122 DLEYLVG

-136 GEQITVAS
+136 GEKITVAS
-144 RTINGYVL
+144 QTVRSYVL
-152 DINLSGGEGV
+152 DIDLSGSAGV
-162 KVGQGLTGCVYEG
+162 EVGRGLIGCVYAG
-175 PGVQLTTATLQ
+175 PGVQLTTATSQ
-186 SNVEWGRCR
+186 SNVQWGSCP
-195 LEDEEGCDGPV
+195 LEINDGCDGPV

-227 NYTCICTTRYTGR
+227 NYTCICTDRYTGR
-240 NCEIDTGPLCDSE
+240 NCEIDTGPLCELED
-253 ANLCYNGGVC
+253 NVCYNGGVC

-291 SEPCMNGATCLNIT
+291 SEPCMNGATCLNVT
-305 GGYQCTCPEGFAGV
+305 GGYQCTCPDGFAGV

-325 NECASVP
+325 NECAT

-338 GICTDGIGGVIC
+338 GQCTDSINGVIC
-350 DCTGTGYEGP
+350 ECSGTGYEGP

-368 CINNPCQNGGACF
+368 CNNDPCQNSGTCF

-395 DGETCDIDLDECVS
+395 DGDVCDNELDECIS

-424 YFCNCVPGFEGTNC
+424 YFCNCVSGFEGTNC
-438 ETSQACQAE
+438 ETSQACQAQPCN
-447 PEPCDSE
+447 PE
-454 KEDCFPEGLEYR
+454 EDCFPEGLDYR

-472 YDGSAGNCRD
+472 YEGSAGNCRE

-495 TCNNYVNYYNCSCR
+495 TCNNYINYYNCSCR
-509 AGYYGYNCEYEDECV
+509 DGYNGYNCEFTDECV
-524 QRPNYCRNGA
+524 LRPNYCRNGA
-534 TCRDSPT
+534 TCRDLT
-541 SFECICALGYT
+541 ASFECICAVGFT

-559 IDDCAQNT
+559 IDDCAQNN

-575 DQVNSYTCSCVAGF
+575 DQINDYTCNCLPGF
-589 TGNRCQTN
+589 EGDRCQTN

-602 PDPCQNSGTCT
+602 PDPCENSGTCT
-613 DLVNDYRCNCTREW
+613 DLVNDYRCECTSAW

-634 VNRCEVPTRVNCTDG
+634 ENLCEVPTPVVCTDG

-669 AGVNCAVNIDEC
+669 TGVNCADNINEC

-693 DGIDKF
+693 DGINKF

-755 ECYSQPCQ
+755 ECYSEPCQ

-791 IRECDS
+791 ILECDS
-797 DPCQNGATCIDL
+797 NPCQNGATCIDL

-860 VGNDCEV
+860 VGYDCEV
-867 EIRECDSNPCQHGGN
+867 EIRECDSSPCQHGGICN
-882 CIDLINY
+882 DLINY

-902 CETDIDECMSDPCQ
+902 CETDIDECASDPCQ

-958 ESDPCQNGATCNDLI
+958 DSDPCQNGATCNDLI
-973 NMYTCDCVP
+973 NMYTCDCVL
-982 GFRGSNCEE
+982 GFRGINCEE
-991 NIDECSEYGGNPC
+991 NIDECTEYGGNPC
-1004 QNGALCIDRIN
+1004 QNGAVCTDGIN
-1015 DYYCLC
+1015 DYSCLC
-1021 SQGLGGKNCSVTL
+1021 TPGLGGKNCSVTL

-1071 GRNCEKGTTLSLDG
+1071 GRNCEKATTLSFDG
-1085 NGYITVPPQTG
+1085 SGYITVPPQTG
-1096 PTVVLQIRFR
+1096 PTVTLQIRFR

-1111 GVLAFIGEVNH
+1111 GVLAFVGEANH
-1122 HGIVEIVDNKIQ
+1122 HGILEIVDNKIQ

-1147 VNKMISDGEWHDVTA
+1147 VNKVISDGEWHDVTA
-1162 RILET
+1162 RIVEN
-1167 GTMSVCVDVSSC
+1167 GTMSVCVDGSNC
-1179 NGGNIGQTV
+1179 NDGNVGQTV
-1188 DFGNLYVGGA
+1188 DFGDLNVGGVDNA
-1198 DSAMLALTTSGKN
+1198 LLALTTSRKN

-1225 IVAADYVSQGSGSI
+1225 IVASDYVSGSI

-1265 QFTCDCE
+1265 QYTCECE

-1287 TFSNEELNSFA
+1287 TFSNEELSSFA
-1298 NFEVP
+1298 NFVVP
-1303 RTANDPFKVSMFFRT
+1303 RSGSDPFKVSMFFRT

-1326 FTGEPGIG
+1326 FTGEPGVAPG
-1334 PETPP
+1334 SPPE
-1339 LDANYVAVQLVN
+1339 DANYVAVQLVN
-1351 GRIRVSIKE
+1351 GRIRVDIKE
-1360 PGQTAPNQPKIYTLG
+1360 ERETVDQPKSYTLG
-1375 AGLADGEFKFVD
+1375 GGLADGEFKFVD
-1387 VSIDGESMYV
+1387 VSIDGESMYI

-1402 VSNTITLDIA
+1402 VSNTITLDNA
-1412 PNLPGGELYI
+1412 PNLPGGVLYV

-1446 DLRYNQTRLD
+1446 DLRYNETRLD

-1471 LASTGLSNVNDTCVS
+1471 LESTGLSNVNDTCVS

-1509 CDCPQGFTGKNCSET
+1509 CDCPIGFTGKNCSET
-1524 DFCVSSPCPSNST
+1524 DFCVSNPCPSNST

-1545 ECLAS
+1545 ECLTS

-1555 DMLEYSTGPGFTSI
+1555 DMLEYSTSPSFTAI
-1569 DNTLYVTFRT
+1569 DNTLQVSFRT
-1579 RDTDALLLR
+1579 RDSDALLLR

-1595 VELAIVGG
+1595 VQLEIVSG
-1603 NVRFTYNNNPPSA
+1603 NVRFTYNSAPSA
-1616 EGNLDVSDGEWH
+1616 EANFDVSDGEWH
-1628 TAEVTFLGT
+1628 TVEVSFLGT

-1674 QGGQRYFK
+1674 QGGQGYFK
-1682 GCMENVRVG
+1682 GCMENLRVG

-1697 FEPSQIPT
+1697 FESSQILT

-1736 GATCSD
+1736 GATCTD
-1742 IFNDYDC
+1742 IFNDYNC
-1749 TCVPGYA
+1749 TCVAGYS

-1762 NIDECVSAP
+1762 NIDECASGP
-1771 CQNGATCQDAINEYS
+1771 CQNGATCRDAVNEYS

-1792 YVGDHCET
+1792 YIGDHCET

-1838 NIYDNCDAGPCL
+1838 NIFERCDAGPCQ

-1862 TSKASFECICPPG
+1862 TNKAAFECICPPG

-1880 CDKEID
+1880 CDQEID
-1886 YCAGQPCQ
+1886 YCAGDPCQ
-1894 FGATCTNNRQ
+1894 FGATCSNNRQ
-1904 IFDYECTCVPG
+1904 IFDYECACVPG

-1934 NGAVCTDHV
+1934 NMATCTDLV
-1943 NGYTCQCTDG
+1943 NGYTCQCTEG

-1991 YEGTHCEF
+1991 YEGE
-1999 RSCEEGHCMNNGSC
+1999 
-2013 RMTQQGRVCVCADG
+2013 
-2027 FPGDRCEL
+2027 RC
-2035 DIDECNTTFPC
+2035 
-2046 QNGARCNN
+2046 G
-2054 SVGTYTCDCTL
+2054 
-2065 GYSGHDCDV
+2065 
-2074 PVCSGDVCLY
+2074 
-2084 GSTCVTNSTHW
+2084 
-2095 SCLCA
+2095 
-2100 EGYQGIRCE
+2100 
-2109 NDTNE
+2109 
-2114 CLNSPCE
+2114 
-2121 HDSLCNNTFGSYEC
+2121 
-2135 SCSLGYVGRN
+2135 
-2145 CESPNCTADL
+2145 
-2155 CSNNGTCDDSG
+2155 
-2166 SEWVCACGE
+2166 
-2175 GYEGDRCQSD
+2175 
-2185 IDECTNEDLCQNGA
+2185 
-2199 TCVNS
+2199 
-2204 PGAFLCNCSAG
+2204 
-2215 FQGSLC
+2215 
-2221 ETPTCA
+2221 
-2227 PNPCLNNGSCAL
+2227 
-2239 EDSWSCSCTEG
+2239 
-2250 FAGPRCQIRG
+2250 IRG

-2267 QNGGNCT
+2267 QNGANCS
-2274 QNVNAIPM
+2274 QNVNANPM
-2282 TYDCDCGYGWEGDTC
+2282 TYDCECGYGWEGDTC
-2297 TSEVDWCS
+2297 TQEVDWCA
-2305 SSPCENNGN
+2305 SSPCQNNGN
-2314 CTSVNTQGFM
+2314 CSSINTQGFT
-2324 CECEPWLDGP
+2324 CQCEPWLDGP
-2334 TCGEDKNDCLSNPC
+2334 TCEQDKDDCLSNPC
-2348 LNGATCKD
+2348 LNGATCTD
-2356 KTGEVGVEC
+2356 KTGEVGVDC
-2365 ECTPYWKGETCEE
+2365 ACTPYWKGETCTE

-2386 ESEEFRCPLNE
+2386 EGEEYRCPLNV
-2397 TASECENDLGNF
+2397 TASDCENFLGNF

-2422 SEEVPISDPRTQDL
+2422 REEVPTQSQQRDDL
-2436 GLILGPSIAA
+2436 ALILGLPIAA
-2446 AILLLIIIL
+2446 AILLIIIIL
-2455 LVLLLLMKSK
+2455 LVFLLLMRTK

>member
-1 MENARGCFLLGVGLS
+1 MENTRGFFLLGVGLS
-16 LLAAVVAQTT
+16 LLAVVAAQTT
-26 QAPTPT
+26 QAPT

-45 AVLPNTINIRSRLT
+45 AVLPNTLQITSTLT

-64 TCNAG
+64 TCNGG
-69 QLLRQEGQNGDYIEL
+69 QLLRQEGSNGDYIEL
-84 ALLDSGVLRFS
+84 SLIASGGVLRFS
-95 FRKAGGRGEDYVDL
+95 FRKAGGRGEDFVDI
-109 GSGLTTNQMWHTV
+109 GSGLNTNQMWHTV
-122 NLEYSVG
+122 DLEYLVG

-136 GEQITVAS
+136 GEKITVAS
-144 RTINGYVL
+144 QTVRSYVL
-152 DINLSGGEGV
+152 DIDLSGSAGV
-162 KVGQGLTGCVYEG
+162 EVGRGLIGCVYAG
-175 PGVQLTTATLQ
+175 PGVQLTTATSQ
-186 SNVEWGRCR
+186 SNVQWGSCP
-195 LEDEEGCDGPV
+195 LEINDGCDGPV

-227 NYTCICTTRYTGR
+227 NYTCICTDRYTGR
-240 NCEIDTGPLCDSE
+240 NCEIDTGPLCELED
-253 ANLCYNGGVC
+253 NVCYNGGVC

-291 SEPCMNGATCLNIT
+291 SEPCMNGATCLNVT
-305 GGYQCTCPEGFAGV
+305 GGYQCTCPDGFAGV

-325 NECASVP
+325 NECAT

-338 GICTDGIGGVIC
+338 GQCTDSINGVIC
-350 DCTGTGYEGP
+350 ECSGTGYEGP

-368 CINNPCQNGGACF
+368 CNNDPCQNSGTCF

-395 DGETCDIDLDECVS
+395 DGDVCDNELDECIS

-424 YFCNCVPGFEGTNC
+424 YFCNCVSGFEGTNC
-438 ETSQACQAE
+438 ETSQACQAQPCN
-447 PEPCDSE
+447 PE
-454 KEDCFPEGLEYR
+454 EDCFPEGLDYR

-472 YDGSAGNCRD
+472 YEGSAGNCRE

-495 TCNNYVNYYNCSCR
+495 TCNNYINYYNCSCR
-509 AGYYGYNCEYEDECV
+509 DGYNGYNCEFTDECV
-524 QRPNYCRNGA
+524 LRPNYCRNGA
-534 TCRDSPT
+534 TCRDLT
-541 SFECICALGYT
+541 ASFECICAVGFT

-559 IDDCAQNT
+559 IDDCAQNN

-575 DQVNSYTCSCVAGF
+575 DQINDYTCNCLPGF
-589 TGNRCQTN
+589 EGDRCQTN

-602 PDPCQNSGTCT
+602 PDPCENSGTCT
-613 DLVNDYRCNCTREW
+613 DLVNDYRCECTSAW

-634 VNRCEVPTRVNCTDG
+634 ENLCEVPTPVVCTDG

-669 AGVNCAVNIDEC
+669 TGVNCADNINEC

-693 DGIDKF
+693 DGINKF

-755 ECYSQPCQ
+755 ECYSEPCQ

-791 IRECDS
+791 ILECDS
-797 DPCQNGATCIDL
+797 NPCQNGATCIDL

-860 VGNDCEV
+860 VGYDCEV
-867 EIRECDSNPCQHGGN
+867 EIRECDSSPCQHGGICN
-882 CIDLINY
+882 DLINY

-902 CETDIDECMSDPCQ
+902 CETDIDECASDPCQ

-958 ESDPCQNGATCNDLI
+958 DSDPCQNGATCNDLI
-973 NMYTCDCVP
+973 NMYTCDCVL
-982 GFRGSNCEE
+982 GFRGINCEE
-991 NIDECSEYGGNPC
+991 NIDECTEYGGNPC
-1004 QNGALCIDRIN
+1004 QNGAVCTDGIN
-1015 DYYCLC
+1015 DYSCLC
-1021 SQGLGGKNCSVTL
+1021 TPGLGGKNCSVTL

-1071 GRNCEKGTTLSLDG
+1071 GRNCEKATTLSFDG
-1085 NGYITVPPQTG
+1085 SGYITVPPQTG
-1096 PTVVLQIRFR
+1096 PTVTLQIRFR

-1111 GVLAFIGEVNH
+1111 GVLAFVGEANH
-1122 HGIVEIVDNKIQ
+1122 HGILEIVDNKIQ

-1147 VNKMISDGEWHDVTA
+1147 VNKVISDGEWHDVTA
-1162 RILET
+1162 RIVEN
-1167 GTMSVCVDVSSC
+1167 GTMSVCVDGSNC
-1179 NGGNIGQTV
+1179 NDGNVGQTV
-1188 DFGNLYVGGA
+1188 DFGDLNVGGVDNA
-1198 DSAMLALTTSGKN
+1198 LLALTTSRKN

-1225 IVAADYVSQGSGSI
+1225 IVASDYVSGSI

-1265 QFTCDCE
+1265 QYTCECE

-1287 TFSNEELNSFA
+1287 TFSNEELSSFA
-1298 NFEVP
+1298 NFVVP
-1303 RTANDPFKVSMFFRT
+1303 RSGSDPFKVSMFFRT

-1326 FTGEPGIG
+1326 FTGEPGVAPG
-1334 PETPP
+1334 SPPE
-1339 LDANYVAVQLVN
+1339 DANYVAVQLVN
-1351 GRIRVSIKE
+1351 GRIRVDIKE
-1360 PGQTAPNQPKIYTLG
+1360 ERETVDQPKSYTLG
-1375 AGLADGEFKFVD
+1375 GGLADGEFKFVD
-1387 VSIDGESMYV
+1387 VSIDGESMYI

-1402 VSNTITLDIA
+1402 VSNTITLDNA
-1412 PNLPGGELYI
+1412 PNLPGGVLYV

-1446 DLRYNQTRLD
+1446 DLRYNETRLD

-1471 LASTGLSNVNDTCVS
+1471 LESTGLSNVNDTCVS

-1509 CDCPQGFTGKNCSET
+1509 CDCPIGFTGKNCSET
-1524 DFCVSSPCPSNST
+1524 DFCVSNPCPSNST

-1545 ECLAS
+1545 ECLTS

-1555 DMLEYSTGPGFTSI
+1555 DMLEYSTSPSFTAI
-1569 DNTLYVTFRT
+1569 DNTLQVSFRT
-1579 RDTDALLLR
+1579 RDSDALLLR

-1595 VELAIVGG
+1595 VQLEIVSG
-1603 NVRFTYNNNPPSA
+1603 NVRFTYNSAPSA
-1616 EGNLDVSDGEWH
+1616 EANFDVSDGEWH
-1628 TAEVTFLGT
+1628 TVEVSFLGT

-1674 QGGQRYFK
+1674 QGGQGYFK
-1682 GCMENVRVG
+1682 GCMENLRVG

-1697 FEPSQIPT
+1697 FESSQILT

-1736 GATCSD
+1736 GATCTD
-1742 IFNDYDC
+1742 IFNDYNC
-1749 TCVPGYA
+1749 TCVAGYS

-1762 NIDECVSAP
+1762 NIDECASGP
-1771 CQNGATCQDAINEYS
+1771 CQNGATCRDAVNEYS

-1792 YVGDHCET
+1792 YIGDHCET

-1838 NIYDNCDAGPCL
+1838 NIFERCDAGPCQ

-1862 TSKASFECICPPG
+1862 TNKAAFECICPPG

-1880 CDKEID
+1880 CDQEID
-1886 YCAGQPCQ
+1886 YCAGDPCQ
-1894 FGATCTNNRQ
+1894 FGATCSNNRQ
-1904 IFDYECTCVPG
+1904 IFDYECACVPG

-1934 NGAVCTDHV
+1934 NMATCTDLV
-1943 NGYTCQCTDG
+1943 NGYTCQCTEG

-1991 YEGTHCEF
+1991 YEG
-1999 RSCEEGHCMNNGSC
+1999 
-2013 RMTQQGRVCVCADG
+2013 
-2027 FPGDRCEL
+2027 DRCEL

-2046 QNGARCNN
+2046 QNGAACNN

-2084 GSTCVTNSTHW
+2084 GSTCMTNSTQW

-2100 EGYQGIRCE
+2100 EGYQGERC
-2109 NDTNE
+2109 
-2114 CLNSPCE
+2114 
-2121 HDSLCNNTFGSYEC
+2121 G
-2135 SCSLGYVGRN
+2135 
-2145 CESPNCTADL
+2145 
-2155 CSNNGTCDDSG
+2155 
-2166 SEWVCACGE
+2166 
-2175 GYEGDRCQSD
+2175 
-2185 IDECTNEDLCQNGA
+2185 
-2199 TCVNS
+2199 
-2204 PGAFLCNCSAG
+2204 
-2215 FQGSLC
+2215 
-2221 ETPTCA
+2221 
-2227 PNPCLNNGSCAL
+2227 
-2239 EDSWSCSCTEG
+2239 
-2250 FAGPRCQIRG
+2250 IRG

-2267 QNGGNCT
+2267 QNGANCS
-2274 QNVNAIPM
+2274 QNVNANPM
-2282 TYDCDCGYGWEGDTC
+2282 TYDCECGYGWEGDTC
-2297 TSEVDWCS
+2297 TQEVDWCA
-2305 SSPCENNGN
+2305 SSPCQNNGN
-2314 CTSVNTQGFM
+2314 CSSINTQGFT
-2324 CECEPWLDGP
+2324 CQCEPWLDGP
-2334 TCGEDKNDCLSNPC
+2334 TCEQDKDDCLSNPC
-2348 LNGATCKD
+2348 LNGATCTD
-2356 KTGEVGVEC
+2356 KTGEVGVDC
-2365 ECTPYWKGETCEE
+2365 ACTPYWKGETCTE

-2386 ESEEFRCPLNE
+2386 EGEEYRCPLNV
-2397 TASECENDLGNF
+2397 TASDCENFLGNF

-2422 SEEVPISDPRTQDL
+2422 REEVPTQSQQRDDL
-2436 GLILGPSIAA
+2436 ALILGLPIAA
-2446 AILLLIIIL
+2446 AILLIIIIL
-2455 LVLLLLMKSK
+2455 LVFLLLMRTK

>member
-2027 FPGDRCEL
+2027 FPGDRC
-2035 DIDECNTTFPC
+2035 
-2046 QNGARCNN
+2046 
-2054 SVGTYTCDCTL
+2054 
-2065 GYSGHDCDV
+2065 
-2074 PVCSGDVCLY
+2074 
-2084 GSTCVTNSTHW
+2084 
-2095 SCLCA
+2095 
-2100 EGYQGIRCE
+2100 
-2109 NDTNE
+2109 
-2114 CLNSPCE
+2114 
-2121 HDSLCNNTFGSYEC
+2121 
-2135 SCSLGYVGRN
+2135 
-2145 CESPNCTADL
+2145 
-2155 CSNNGTCDDSG
+2155 
-2166 SEWVCACGE
+2166 
-2175 GYEGDRCQSD
+2175 QSD

>member
-2100 EGYQGIRCE
+2100 EGYQG
-2109 NDTNE
+2109 
-2114 CLNSPCE
+2114 
-2121 HDSLCNNTFGSYEC
+2121 
-2135 SCSLGYVGRN
+2135 
-2145 CESPNCTADL
+2145 
-2155 CSNNGTCDDSG
+2155 
-2166 SEWVCACGE
+2166 
-2175 GYEGDRCQSD
+2175 DRCQSD